1 MSKKGLFANS
11 RGKNGQISMDFTG
24 RSRSEKKVLDL
35 ELSLIPILTMFI
47 MLVLSNFMSWNRL
60 GEERMASQS

>member
-1 MSKKGLFANS
+1 
-11 RGKNGQISMDFTG
+11 MDFTG

>member
-1 MSKKGLFANS
+1 
-11 RGKNGQISMDFTG
+11 MDFTG
-24 RSRSEKKVLDL
+24 LCRSEKKVSDL

-47 MLVLSNFMSWNRL
+47 MLVLFNFMYWNRL